1 MAGKLIETRKEIN
14 NLTIITS
21 DKENLGFF
29 LTRNSLRIP
38 LKLILSMS
46 NSYKNEAQLLVLIEK
61 AIQNTAILVKK
72 STQRKAIQ
80 FIL

>member
-29 LTRNSLRIP
+29 FTRNSLRIP

>member
-1 MAGKLIETRKEIN
+1 MAGKLIETRKDIN
-14 NLTIITS
+14 NLTIIIS
-21 DKENLGFF
+21 DKENLVFF
-29 LTRNSLRIP
+29 TRNSLGIP

-72 STQRKAIQ
+72 ATQRKAIQ
-80 FIL
+80 FNL